1 MGFTYI
7 CDMFKNKI
15 NRYITEKGLFGLTDK
30 VLVALS
36 GGADSVALLRVLLQ
50 LGYRC
55 EAAHCNFHLRGAES
69 DRDEAFVVCLCE
81 TLRVPLHKADFQT
94 KEYAAEKG
102 ISIEMAARE
111 LRYAWFESLLPV
123 CGARVIAV
131 AHHRDDSV
139 ETFLLN
145 LVRGTGIKGL
155 KGIAAVNG
163 RVVRPMLGVSRA
175 DILDYLEALQQDYV
189 TDSTNLVDEYMRN
202 KIRLNV
208 LPLLRELNPSVDDTL
223 AETAMR
229 LSDTSAVYQQA
240 MHEAVQRVRKENCI
254 SIAGLLAEVAPQA
267 LLYELLYPLGFNSAQ
282 VGEVFRSL
290 KAESGR
296 RFLSKEWE
304 LLKDRDFLLLR
315 PVGGEYPA
323 PELLVQEADKDSVEI
338 EKDSRIAFLDADTV
352 MQPLVLRK
360 WQSGDAF
367 VPFGMKGK
375 KSVRNYLKDRK
386 KTLFEKENQYVVCN
400 VSGEVVWLVN
410 ERIDDRFKVT
420 GKTQRVLVL
429 RIKNQI

>member
-123 CGARVIAV
+123 CGACVIAV

-338 EKDSRIAFLDADTV
+338 EKDNRIAFLDADTV

>member
-1 MGFTYI
+1 
-7 CDMFKNKI
+7 MFKNKI

-69 DRDEAFVVCLCE
+69 DRDEAFVVRLCE
-81 TLRVPLHKADFQT
+81 TLRVPLHKVDFQT
-94 KEYAAEKG
+94 KEYAAERG

-155 KGIAAVNG
+155 RGIAAVNG

-229 LSDTSAVYQQA
+229 LSDTSVVYRQA
-240 MHEAVQRVRKENCI
+240 MHEAAQRVRKENSI

-290 KAESGR
+290 QAESGR

-315 PVGGEYPA
+315 PVGGECPV

-338 EKDSRIAFLDADTV
+338 EKDNRIAFLDADTV

-386 KTLFEKENQYVVCN
+386 KTLFEKKSQYVVCN
-400 VSGEVVWLVN
+400 ASGEVVWLVN

-420 GKTQRVLVL
+420 GKTQRVLFL

>member
-131 AHHRDDSV
+131 AHHRDDRV

-338 EKDSRIAFLDADTV
+338 EKDNRIAFLDADTV

>member
-7 CDMFKNKI
+7 CDMFKDKI

-338 EKDSRIAFLDADTV
+338 EKDNRIAFLDADTV

>member
-7 CDMFKNKI
+7 CDMFKDKI

-69 DRDEAFVVCLCE
+69 DRDEAFVACLCE

-94 KEYAAEKG
+94 KEYAAERG

-338 EKDSRIAFLDADTV
+338 EKDNRIAFLDADTV

-386 KTLFEKENQYVVCN
+386 KTLFEKENQYVVFN

>member
-1 MGFTYI
+1 
-7 CDMFKNKI
+7 MFKNKI

-69 DRDEAFVVCLCE
+69 DRDEAFVVRLCE
-81 TLRVPLHKADFQT
+81 TLRVPLHKVDFQT
-94 KEYAAEKG
+94 KEYAAERG

-155 KGIAAVNG
+155 RGIAAVNG

-229 LSDTSAVYQQA
+229 LSDTSVVYRQA
-240 MHEAVQRVRKENCI
+240 MHEAAQRVRKENSI

-290 KAESGR
+290 QAESGR

-315 PVGGEYPA
+315 PVGGECPV

-338 EKDSRIAFLDADTV
+338 EKDNRIAFLDADTV

-386 KTLFEKENQYVVCN
+386 KTLFEKESQYVVCN

-420 GKTQRVLVL
+420 GKTQRVLFL

>member
-69 DRDEAFVVCLCE
+69 DRDEAFVVRLCE

-94 KEYAAEKG
+94 KEYAAERG

-240 MHEAVQRVRKENCI
+240 MHEAAQRVRKENSI
-254 SIAGLLAEVAPQA
+254 SISGLLAEVAPQA

-315 PVGGEYPA
+315 PVKGECPV
-323 PELLVQEADKDSVEI
+323 PELFVQEADKDSVEI
-338 EKDSRIAFLDADTV
+338 EKDNRIAFLDADTV

-386 KTLFEKENQYVVCN
+386 KTLFEKESQYVVCN
-400 VSGEVVWLVN
+400 ASGEVVWLVN

>member
-7 CDMFKNKI
+7 CDMFKDKI

-94 KEYAAEKG
+94 KEYAAERG

-338 EKDSRIAFLDADTV
+338 EKDNRIAFLDADTV

>member
-36 GGADSVALLRVLLQ
+36 GGADSVALLRILLQ

-338 EKDSRIAFLDADTV
+338 EKDNRIAFLDADTV

>member
-1 MGFTYI
+1 
-7 CDMFKNKI
+7 MFKNKI

-55 EAAHCNFHLRGAES
+55 EAAHCNFHLRGEES
-69 DRDEAFVVCLCE
+69 DRDEAFVVRLCE
-81 TLRVPLHKADFQT
+81 TLRVPLHKVDFQT
-94 KEYAAEKG
+94 KEYAAGKG

-229 LSDTSAVYQQA
+229 LSDTLAVYQQA
-240 MHEAVQRVRKENCI
+240 MHEAAQRVRKENSI
-254 SIAGLLAEVAPQA
+254 SISGLLAEVAPQA

-296 RFLSKEWE
+296 RFLSKKWE

-315 PVGGEYPA
+315 PVGGECPV

-338 EKDSRIAFLDADTV
+338 EKDNRIAFLDADTV

-386 KTLFEKENQYVVCN
+386 KTLFEKESQYVVCN
-400 VSGEVVWLVN
+400 ASGEVVWLVN
-410 ERIDDRFKVT
+410 ERIDDHFKVT

>member
-94 KEYAAEKG
+94 KEYAAERG

-338 EKDSRIAFLDADTV
+338 EKDNRIAFLDADTV

>member
-15 NRYITEKGLFGLTDK
+15 NRYITEKGLLGLTDK

-338 EKDSRIAFLDADTV
+338 EKDNRIAFLDADTV

>member
-1 MGFTYI
+1 
-7 CDMFKNKI
+7 MFKNKI

-69 DRDEAFVVCLCE
+69 DRDEAFVVRLCE
-81 TLRVPLHKADFQT
+81 TLRVPLHKVDFQT
-94 KEYAAEKG
+94 KEYAAERG

-155 KGIAAVNG
+155 RGIAAVNG

-229 LSDTSAVYQQA
+229 LSDTSVVYWQA
-240 MHEAVQRVRKENCI
+240 MHEAAQRVRKENSI

-290 KAESGR
+290 QAESGR

-315 PVGGEYPA
+315 PVGGECPV

-338 EKDSRIAFLDADTV
+338 EKDNRIAFLDADTV

-420 GKTQRVLVL
+420 GKTQRVLFL

>member
-1 MGFTYI
+1 
-7 CDMFKNKI
+7 
-15 NRYITEKGLFGLTDK
+15 
-30 VLVALS
+30 
-36 GGADSVALLRVLLQ
+36 
-50 LGYRC
+50 
-55 EAAHCNFHLRGAES
+55 
-69 DRDEAFVVCLCE
+69 
-81 TLRVPLHKADFQT
+81 
-94 KEYAAEKG
+94 
-102 ISIEMAARE
+102 
-111 LRYAWFESLLPV
+111 
-123 CGARVIAV
+123 
-131 AHHRDDSV
+131 
-139 ETFLLN
+139 
-145 LVRGTGIKGL
+145 
-155 KGIAAVNG
+155 
-163 RVVRPMLGVSRA
+163 MLGVSRA

-338 EKDSRIAFLDADTV
+338 EKDNRIAFLDADTV

>member
-1 MGFTYI
+1 
-7 CDMFKNKI
+7 MFKNKI

-69 DRDEAFVVCLCE
+69 DRDEAFVVRLCE
-81 TLRVPLHKADFQT
+81 TLRVPLHKVDFQT
-94 KEYAAEKG
+94 KEYAAGKS

-240 MHEAVQRVRKENCI
+240 MHEAAQRVRKENSI

-304 LLKDRDFLLLR
+304 LLKDRYFLLLR
-315 PVGGEYPA
+315 PVGGECPV

-338 EKDSRIAFLDADTV
+338 EKDNRIAFLDADTV

-386 KTLFEKENQYVVCN
+386 KTLFEKESQYVVCN

>member
-254 SIAGLLAEVAPQA
+254 SIAGLLAEVVPQA

-338 EKDSRIAFLDADTV
+338 EKDNRIAFLDADTV

>member
-1 MGFTYI
+1 MDFTYI

-338 EKDSRIAFLDADTV
+338 EKDNRIAFLDADTV

>member
-1 MGFTYI
+1 
-7 CDMFKNKI
+7 MFKNKI

-55 EAAHCNFHLRGAES
+55 EAAHCNFHLRGEES
-69 DRDEAFVVCLCE
+69 DRDEAFVVRLCE
-81 TLRVPLHKADFQT
+81 TLRVPLHKVDFQT
-94 KEYAAEKG
+94 KEYAAERG

-155 KGIAAVNG
+155 RGIAAVNG

-229 LSDTSAVYQQA
+229 LSDTSVVYRQA
-240 MHEAVQRVRKENCI
+240 MHEAAQRVRKENSI

-290 KAESGR
+290 QAESGR

-315 PVGGEYPA
+315 PVGGECSV

-338 EKDSRIAFLDADTV
+338 EKDNRIAFLDADTV

-420 GKTQRVLVL
+420 GKTQRVLFL

>member
-1 MGFTYI
+1 
-7 CDMFKNKI
+7 MFKNKI

-69 DRDEAFVVCLCE
+69 DRDEAFVVRLCE
-81 TLRVPLHKADFQT
+81 TLRVPLHKVDFQT
-94 KEYAAEKG
+94 KEYAAERG

-155 KGIAAVNG
+155 RGIAAVNG

-229 LSDTSAVYQQA
+229 LSDTSVVYRQA
-240 MHEAVQRVRKENCI
+240 MHEAAQRVRKENSI

-290 KAESGR
+290 QAESGR

-315 PVGGEYPA
+315 PVGGECPV

-338 EKDSRIAFLDADTV
+338 EKDNRIAFLDADTV

-420 GKTQRVLVL
+420 GKTQRVLFL

>member
-1 MGFTYI
+1 M
-7 CDMFKNKI
+7 
-15 NRYITEKGLFGLTDK
+15 
-30 VLVALS
+30 
-36 GGADSVALLRVLLQ
+36 
-50 LGYRC
+50 
-55 EAAHCNFHLRGAES
+55 
-69 DRDEAFVVCLCE
+69 
-81 TLRVPLHKADFQT
+81 
-94 KEYAAEKG
+94 
-102 ISIEMAARE
+102 
-111 LRYAWFESLLPV
+111 
-123 CGARVIAV
+123 
-131 AHHRDDSV
+131 
-139 ETFLLN
+139 N

-229 LSDTSAVYQQA
+229 LSDTLAVYQQA
-240 MHEAVQRVRKENCI
+240 MHEAAQRVRKENSI
-254 SIAGLLAEVAPQA
+254 SISGLLAEVAPQA

-296 RFLSKEWE
+296 RFLSKKWE

-315 PVGGEYPA
+315 PVGGECPV

-338 EKDSRIAFLDADTV
+338 EKDNRIAFLDADTV

-386 KTLFEKENQYVVCN
+386 KTLFEKESQYVVCN
-400 VSGEVVWLVN
+400 ASGEVVWLVN
-410 ERIDDRFKVT
+410 ERIDDHFKVT

>member
-1 MGFTYI
+1 
-7 CDMFKNKI
+7 MFKNKI

-69 DRDEAFVVCLCE
+69 DRDEAFVVRLCE
-81 TLRVPLHKADFQT
+81 TLCVPLHKVDFQT
-94 KEYAAEKG
+94 KEYAAERG

-155 KGIAAVNG
+155 RGIAAVNG

-229 LSDTSAVYQQA
+229 LSDTSVVYRQA
-240 MHEAVQRVRKENCI
+240 MHEAAQRVRKENSI

-290 KAESGR
+290 QAESGR

-304 LLKDRDFLLLR
+304 LLKDRDSLLLR
-315 PVGGEYPA
+315 PVGGECSV

-338 EKDSRIAFLDADTV
+338 EKDNRIAFLDADMV

-420 GKTQRVLVL
+420 GKTQRVLFL

>member
-1 MGFTYI
+1 M
-7 CDMFKNKI
+7 
-15 NRYITEKGLFGLTDK
+15 TDK

-69 DRDEAFVVCLCE
+69 DRDEAFVVRLCE
-81 TLRVPLHKADFQT
+81 TLRVPLHKVDFQT
-94 KEYAAEKG
+94 KEYAAERG

-155 KGIAAVNG
+155 RGIAAVNG

-229 LSDTSAVYQQA
+229 LSDTSVVYRQA
-240 MHEAVQRVRKENCI
+240 MHEAAQRVRKENSI

-290 KAESGR
+290 QAESGR

-315 PVGGEYPA
+315 PVGGECPV

-338 EKDSRIAFLDADTV
+338 EKDNRIAFLDADTV

-386 KTLFEKENQYVVCN
+386 KTLFEKESQYVVCN

-420 GKTQRVLVL
+420 GKTQRVLFL

>member
-338 EKDSRIAFLDADTV
+338 EKDNRIAFLDADTV

-410 ERIDDRFKVT
+410 ERIDNRFKVT